1 MMDVGDGVM
10 GDGRLEAVVGDW
22 LRAQGLTLSVAESCT
37 GGLLGHRLTNVAGSS
52 VYFAGGVMPY
62 SYRAKEQLLGV
73 RRETLET
80 YGAVSEETAVEMARG
95 VRRVLQTGVSL
106 AITGIAGP
114 GGGMPDKPVGLVY
127 IALSAEDDEECRRFV
142 WDGDREQNKARSAQ
156 AALEMLA
163 DYLRRRG
170 GGVE

>member
-37 GGLLGHRLTNVAGSS
+37 GGLLSHRLTNVAGSS
-52 VYFAGGVMPY
+52 DYFAGGVMAY
-62 SYRAKEQLLGV
+62 SYQAKERLLGV
-73 RRETLET
+73 PHQMLET
-80 YGAVSEETAVEMARG
+80 YGAVSEQTVMEMARG

-163 DYLRRRG
+163 EYLRRRG
-170 GGVE
+170 GE

>member
-1 MMDVGDGVM
+1 MAEALADYAA
-10 GDGRLEAVVGDW
+10 RLAAA
-22 LRAQGLTLSVAESCT
+22 LRRRGELLATAESCT
-37 GGLLGHRLTNVAGSS
+37 GGWVAKICTDLAGSS
-52 VYFAGGVMPY
+52 AWFERGFVTY
-62 SYRAKEQLLGV
+62 SNDSKQELLGV
-73 RRETLET
+73 STETLDR
-80 YGAVSEETAVEMARG
+80 YGAVSEQTATEMARG
-95 VRRVLQTGVSL
+95 ARRVLQTGVSL

-127 IALSAEDDEECRRFV
+127 IALSAEDEEECRRFV

-170 GGVE
+170 GGLE

>member
-1 MMDVGDGVM
+1 M

-52 VYFAGGVMPY
+52 DYFAGGVMAY
-62 SYRAKEQLLGV
+62 SYEAKERLLGV
-73 RRETLET
+73 PHQMLET
-80 YGAVSEETAVEMARG
+80 YGAVSEKTAAEMARG
-95 VRRVLQTGVSL
+95 MRRVLQTGVSL

-127 IALSAEDDEECRRFV
+127 IALSAEDHDECRRFV
-142 WDGDREQNKARSAQ
+142 WDGDREQNKALSAQ

-163 DYLRRRG
+163 EYLRRRG
-170 GGVE
+170 GGFE

>member
-1 MMDVGDGVM
+1 M

-52 VYFAGGVMPY
+52 VYFAGGVVPY

-114 GGGMPDKPVGLVY
+114 AGGMPDKPVGLVY

-142 WDGDREQNKARSAQ
+142 WDGDRQQNKARSAQ

-170 GGVE
+170 GGAE

>member
-1 MMDVGDGVM
+1 M
-10 GDGRLEAVVGDW
+10 GDGRLEAVVGDL

-37 GGLLGHRLTNVAGSS
+37 GGLLCHRLTNVAGSS
-52 VYFAGGVMPY
+52 VYFTGGVMAY
-62 SYRAKEQLLGV
+62 SYQAKERLLGV
-73 RRETLET
+73 PHQMLET
-80 YGAVSEETAVEMARG
+80 YGAVSEETATEMARG
-95 VRRVLQTGVSL
+95 VRRILQTGVSL

-114 GGGMPDKPVGLVY
+114 AGGMPDKPVGLVY

>member
-163 DYLRRRG
+163 EYLRRRG
-170 GGVE
+170 GEAE

>member
-22 LRAQGLTLSVAESCT
+22 LRAQRLTLSVAESCT
-37 GGLLGHRLTNVAGSS
+37 GGLLSHRLTNVAGSS
-52 VYFAGGVMPY
+52 VYFAGGVMAY
-62 SYRAKEQLLGV
+62 SYQAKERLLGV
-73 RRETLET
+73 PHQMLET
-80 YGAVSEETAVEMARG
+80 YGAVSEQTVMEMARG

-163 DYLRRRG
+163 EYLRRRG
-170 GGVE
+170 GE

>member
-1 MMDVGDGVM
+1 M

-22 LRAQGLTLSVAESCT
+22 LRAQGLTLSAAESCT
-37 GGLLGHRLTNVAGSS
+37 GGLLSHRLTNVAGSS
-52 VYFAGGVMPY
+52 DYFTGGVMAY
-62 SYRAKEQLLGV
+62 SYEAKERLLGV
-73 RRETLET
+73 GRETLET
-80 YGAVSEETAVEMARG
+80 YGAVSEQTAVEMARG

-114 GGGMPDKPVGLVY
+114 DGGMPDKPVGLVY
-127 IALSAEDDEECRRFV
+127 IALSAEDGEECRRFV

-156 AALEMLA
+156 AALQVLA